1 MRELHAATGRWIER
15 CNDIHKPTSLRERG
29 MTTLEFA
36 EALALAGVSIAAVGL
51 KMQLKELRQSTFDW
65 QHTASLWR
73 KKAIDEQNDRHELV
87 VQLHRLKHR
96 DAGIRSG
103 ERVKVRATTGA
114 PS

>member
-1 MRELHAATGRWIER
+1 MNGFLTVLAIGEGVTLLVVAGLARQAW
-15 CNDIHKPTSLRERG
+15 LR
-29 MTTLEFA
+29 A
-36 EALALAGVSIAAVGL
+36 NN
-51 KMQLKELRQSTFDW
+51 W

-103 ERVKVRATTGA
+103 ERVKVRATTGRLREELGL
-114 PS
+114 